1 MSSKRP
7 AFARVKHLRKR
18 LLARKDQMLWNHALG
33 VYSRRPGAK
42 VQASDSSASASS
54 WHLSQPFDRD
64 ILVFDVET
72 TGVDPRVHQIVS
84 IGALLLDRTT
94 LEPVKSMS
102 TLVQLLPE
110 AFARANH
117 KSMQIHGLTLSQLE
131 VAPTPAEVVTQFLD
145 TFGADVYFCGWNVC
159 FDTQFL
165 RALFDQAGR
174 LKDFDTFRYHRLD
187 LWSVLELAWLRGL
200 LLAPPDSLSIACGL
214 FGIRRPS
221 VHDAMEDARVSA
233 LILKKT
239 LPLLVGGRSEGNIEF
254 FGAAAKSGGH
264 METTSLE
271 GTLDWRKL
279 FDGWRK
285 VAHDSADM
293 HYDAQR
299 RFNNRDRWLGGWAT
313 LVTAFAGA
321 TAIKEISAAST
332 DPEVRWIIGGVA
344 AMAAVLTALHTFLGY
359 AARAAGH
366 RSTAAGYA
374 AALRKIDEDVTFGH
388 SSASDAQKAA
398 DAIRLALDALSR
410 DAPEVP
416 ADILRKYR
424 SLPGS
429 PPPEST
435 Q

>member
-1 MSSKRP
+1 MPKPSKP
-7 AFARVKHLRKR
+7 YPRVYTRHVR
-18 LLARKDQMLWNHALG
+18 
-33 VYSRRPGAK
+33 GAK
-42 VQASDSSASASS
+42 VQVSDSNASASS
-54 WHLSQPFDRD
+54 WHLSHPFDRD
-64 ILVFDVET
+64 LLVFDVET
-72 TGVDPRVHQIVS
+72 TGVNPREHQIVS

-94 LEPVKSMS
+94 LDPVKSMS

-110 AFARANH
+110 AFARANP

-174 LKDFDTFRYHRLD
+174 LQDFDTFPYHRLD
-187 LWSVLELAWLRGL
+187 LWSLLELAWVRGL
-200 LLAPPDSLSIACGL
+200 LQAPPDSLSIACGL
-214 FGIRRPS
+214 FGIPRSS

-233 LILKKT
+233 MVLRKT
-239 LPLLVGGRSEGNIEF
+239 VPMLLGGRKEENMEPST
-254 FGAAAKSGGH
+254 AAGISGDDKAPA
-264 METTSLE
+264 SLE
-271 GTLDWRKL
+271 GSMDWRKL

-299 RFNNRDRWLGGWAT
+299 RFDWRDRWLGVCAT
-313 LVTAFAGA
+313 SLTTVAGA
-321 TAIKEISAAST
+321 TAIKEISAASSNQ
-332 DPEVRWIIGGVA
+332 EVRWIIGGVA
-344 AMAAVLTALHTFLGY
+344 AAAGVLTALHTFLGD

-388 SSASDAQKAA
+388 SSVSDAQKAA
-398 DAIRLALDALSR
+398 DAIRLSLDALSR

-416 ADILRKYR
+416 AGILKKYWALA
-424 SLPGS
+424 SS
-429 PPPEST
+429 PPPATT
-435 Q
+435 QETRGAAG